1 MAFLCPHCQCVA
13 YTRSSRYLSEVT
25 QEEYFQCTNIVC
37 SHTFSTIREA
47 RETLSP
53 SATPN
58 PRVHLPQ
65 ASRAKLAALRIAMR
79 MDKDKDKDQI
89 PLALETDS

>member
-13 YTRSSRYLSEVT
+13 YTRSSRYLSEVS
-25 QEEYFQCTNIVC
+25 QEEFFQCTNYYC
-37 SHTFSTIREA
+37 GHTFSTIREA
-47 RETLSP
+47 RKTLSP

-65 ASRAKLAALRIAMR
+65 ASRTELAALRVAIQT
-79 MDKDKDKDQI
+79 DKDKTDQL
-89 PLALETDS
+89 PLELETDS